1 MCIQIRVTYV
11 LIRRH
16 QRSLNI
22 PHAAQRYIYIHSVNH
37 IRKGQL
43 LVQSMFISTVKLCNA
58 VDEYIEVVEG
68 KSNNTFTCSGLN
80 AEETV
85 TWVLTDVNS
94 EQWIGTCPQLHPN
107 GTLPACTLGSLP
119 MFSLRRIS
127 GMESVIAVDTAKVTD
142 ASLFARKRLKCLTT
156 EGSKQTEAICQL
168 DYVCEYQSKGC
179 SVCKLNRV
187 CLKFYYLIYFDTR
200 GILHTFNN
208 RS

>member
-1 MCIQIRVTYV
+1 MLHRGVYLYT
-11 LIRRH
+11 LR
-16 QRSLNI
+16 
-22 PHAAQRYIYIHSVNH
+22 NH
-37 IRKGQL
+37 IRKVHDVKL
-43 LVQSMFISTVKLCNA
+43 LVQIIFISTVKLCNA
-58 VDEYIEVVEG
+58 ADEYIEVVEG

-94 EQWIGTCPQLHPN
+94 EQWIGTCPQLLPN

-142 ASLFARKRLKCLTT
+142 ASLFARKSLKCLTT

-168 DYVCEYQSKGC
+168 DYVCEYQSKWC
-179 SVCKLNRV
+179 SE
-187 CLKFYYLIYFDTR
+187 
-200 GILHTFNN
+200 
-208 RS
+208 